1 MKQISKAYL
10 SASENN
16 KKHESPIASKVNVL
30 LICVFSTVSI
40 GSTSH
45 YLDNE

>member
-10 SASENN
+10 IASENN
-16 KKHESPIASKVNVL
+16 KKHASKVNVL
-30 LICVFSTVSI
+30 LICVFSTVSV

-45 YLDNE
+45 FLDNE